1 MDRSGH
7 VSHPSKKMK
16 QNCPDQC
23 NAPSCTSTSLYNSIN
38 APSCTTCTTNMYNE
52 DRCDVPAQLVFRAGD
67 VIFQPLLVQPLALGL
82 ELFHALQRLFVPPLH
97 VLHPPLVHTVV
108 QRQRH
113 LQLLVRVLQH
123 RFEMSA
129 THMVGNKRSYDSK
142 KSIISVLCTLKGTL
156 KSALKSTLNGT
167 LKSAK
172 LLVDEED

>member
-7 VSHPSKKMK
+7 VSHPSNETKLLGSIQHPKLH
-16 QNCPDQC
+16 
-23 NAPSCTSTSLYNSIN
+23 TSASLYNSIN
-38 APSCTTCTTNMYNE
+38 APSCTTCATNMYNE

-129 THMVGNKRSYDSK
+129 THMVGNKRICNSK
-142 KSIISVLCTLKGTL
+142 KSIISVLCTL
-156 KSALKSTLNGT
+156 NGT
-167 LKSAK
+167 LKSTLK
-172 LLVDEED
+172 STLKRTL